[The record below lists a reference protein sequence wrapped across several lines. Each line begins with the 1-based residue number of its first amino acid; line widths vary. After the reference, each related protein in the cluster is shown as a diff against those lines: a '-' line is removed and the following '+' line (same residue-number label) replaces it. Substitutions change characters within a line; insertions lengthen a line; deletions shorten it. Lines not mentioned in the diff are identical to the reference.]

1 MAKAHPNQKYQKRC
15 QWLRK
20 RASHFFRFFLFLI
33 FIVVILILLVLFV
46 IGCLLSIV
54 VFLLLGLLD
63 LTQCFPFLRK
73 SISLNLVIGD
83 NDVVENCTSFNLPQ
97 IKAKE
102 SKV

>member
-15 QWLRK
+15 QWLPK
-20 RASHFFRFFLFLI
+20 RASHFFRFFLF
-33 FIVVILILLVLFV
+33 LILLVLFV

-54 VFLLLGLLD
+54 IFLLLGLLD
-63 LTQCFPFLRK
+63 LTQSFPFLRK

-102 SKV
+102 SEVCIAI